1 MENLAYY
8 NGKFGPV
15 EELTVPFNDRVHFF
29 GDGVYD
35 VTYARNHVPFA
46 LGEHID
52 RFYNSAALLDIR
64 IPYEKAE
71 LAALVQDMI
80 NKVDSGE
87 QFVYLQ
93 ATRGTQNRAHT
104 YPEDMKA
111 NIWMMLRPQ
120 KVQDIFREVT
130 AITAEDTRFF
140 HCNIKTLNLLPSVM
154 YAQAAE
160 RAGVY
165 ETILYRK
172 PDRVTECAHANVHII
187 NGNGEFQTAPTDNL
201 ILPGIARAHL
211 IKACHALGVPVRETP
226 FTLSEL
232 MEASEVIISS
242 SSAFGLHCVQIDGK
256 PVGGKAPETLRAI
269 QQWVLDEFLAETDR

>member
-15 EELTVPFNDRVHFF
+15 EEMTVPFNDRVHFF

-52 RFYNSAALLDIR
+52 RFYNSAELLDIR

-211 IKACHALGVPVRETP
+211 IRACHALGVPVRETP

-242 SSAFGLHCVQIDGK
+242 SGAFGLHCVQIDGK

-269 QQWVLDEFLAETDR
+269 QQWVLDEFLAETER